1 MSTNEKKPKIE
12 IAIIGAGIIG
22 CCTAYYLTRHPKFS
36 NDKYHITIYESNEI
50 ACAASGK
57 AGGLLANWAFP
68 SQLGSLSFD
77 MHKELAEKYDGGK
90 NWDYRVL
97 DTISLEADI
106 RDDIIAKKLNSSSSN
121 NNNNNNSSNNDTDNM
136 ITPETKKH
144 LKDMLGGY
152 SNGSQSSLTSAET
165 NNSDMLSSI
174 RDKLKI
180 SDDYGEDEEKEN
192 DDEDNDEDE
201 DDDDND
207 DDIDDDE
214 EEEQENIT
222 KNPLPE
228 KLNWIQRDLVDDWST
243 IGDVKSTA
251 QMHPLKF
258 TKFMLKKAMETG
270 AVDLIYAK
278 VTGLTIDE
286 DNKKIVGLSFLPN
299 KIKNEKSP
307 QEILTTRT
315 EQIND
320 NGELQTYDIDNV
332 IVAMGPWTSKLLS
345 DCPISGLRAHSI
357 TVMPDDMSKIS
368 AFAMFTELKVADSE
382 YFSPEIYARRD
393 EIYVCG
399 EGDTLL
405 DLPDP
410 TKDSPIDESKCE
422 ELFKYAG
429 KLSKNIANGNT
440 LLRQACYL
448 PVLNVPTSS
457 GPLIG
462 ETNVENLYLSSG
474 HSCWGIN
481 NSVISGKI
489 MSEVILDK
497 KSTSA
502 PIDKM
507 EPKIFFDA
515 SQISNP

>member
-1 MSTNEKKPKIE
+1 MTESAKPNQQSKVE

-22 CCTAYYLTRHPKFS
+22 CCTAYYLTQHPEFS
-36 NDKYHITIYESNEI
+36 KEKYHITVYESNEI

-68 SQLGSLSFD
+68 SQLGALSFD
-77 MHKELAEKYDGGK
+77 MHRELADKYDGGK

-106 RDDIIAKKLNSSSSN
+106 RDEAIAKKLHHRPATASGKDDIS
-121 NNNNNNSSNNDTDNM
+121 
-136 ITPETKKH
+136 PGAKKS
-144 LKDMLGGY
+144 LNEMLGGN
-152 SNGSQSSLTSAET
+152 SNTSLNSLTSAET

-180 SDDYGEDEEKEN
+180 SETPTDTDGFDDS
-192 DDEDNDEDE
+192 DDEHTGSESR
-201 DDDDND
+201 
-207 DDIDDDE
+207 
-214 EEEQENIT
+214 
-222 KNPLPE
+222 NPLPE
-228 KLNWIQRDLVDDWST
+228 KLDWIQRELVDDWSA
-243 IGDVKSTA
+243 IGDIRSTA

-258 TKFMLKKAMETG
+258 TKFMLNKAMETG
-270 AVDLIYAK
+270 AVDLLYAK
-278 VTGLTIDE
+278 VTGLKVDE
-286 DNKKIVGLSFLPN
+286 ATKKVVGLSFLPN
-299 KIKNEKSP
+299 NEKNKKSP
-307 QEILTTRT
+307 NEILSYRT
-315 EQIND
+315 QQIGD
-320 NGELQTYDIDNV
+320 DGELETYDIDNV
-332 IVAMGPWTSKLLS
+332 IVAMGPWTSKLLA

-357 TVMPDDMSKIS
+357 TVLPEDMSKIS

-410 TKDSPIDESKCE
+410 TKDSPIDENKCD

-429 KLSKNIANGNT
+429 KLSKSIAHGRTT
-440 LLRQACYL
+440 LKQACYL

-462 ETNVENLYLSSG
+462 ETNVGSLYLASG

-481 NSVISGKI
+481 NSVITGKI
-489 MSEVILDK
+489 LAEVIFDGESK
-497 KSTSA
+497 SA
-502 PIDKM
+502 PIDKL

-515 SQISNP
+515 SVTARP

>member
-1 MSTNEKKPKIE
+1 MSEPSMEKKAKTE

-22 CCTAYYLTRHPKFS
+22 CCTAYYLTKHPKFS
-36 NDKYHITIYESNEI
+36 SDKYHITIYESNEV

-68 SQLGSLSFD
+68 SQLGALSFD

-106 RDDIIAKKLNSSSSN
+106 RDDIIAKKLNSSTNIKDNNTENINSN
-121 NNNNNNSSNNDTDNM
+121 
-136 ITPETKKH
+136 TKKH

-152 SNGSQSSLTSAET
+152 SNASLNSLTSAET

-180 SDDYGEDEEKEN
+180 SDTSCDDTFDDSDNEN
-192 DDEDNDEDE
+192 DEQDNNE
-201 DDDDND
+201 
-207 DDIDDDE
+207 I
-214 EEEQENIT
+214 

-228 KLNWIQRDLVDDWST
+228 NLDWIQRDLVDDWST

-251 QMHPLKF
+251 QMHPAKF
-258 TKFMLKKAMETG
+258 TRFMLNKAMESG
-270 AVDLIYAK
+270 VVDLIYAK

-286 DNKKIVGLSFLPN
+286 NTKKMVGLSFLPD
-299 KIKNEKSP
+299 KIKNKKSP
-307 QEILTTRT
+307 KDILSQCRT

-320 NGELQTYDIDNV
+320 DGELQTFDIDNI
-332 IVAMGPWTSKLLS
+332 IVAMGPWTSKLLA

-357 TVMPDDMSKIS
+357 TVMPEDMSKIS

-410 TKDSPIDESKCE
+410 TKDSPIDEGKCE
-422 ELFKYAG
+422 ELFKFAG
-429 KLSKNIANGNT
+429 KLSNSIANGHT
-440 LLRQACYL
+440 LLKQACYL

-457 GPLIG
+457 GPLLG
-462 ETNVENLYLSSG
+462 QTNVDNLYLASG

-489 MSEVILDK
+489 MSEVILDGVAA
-497 KSTSA
+497 SA
-502 PIDKM
+502 PIDKL

-515 SQISNP
+515 SQLSAP

>member
-1 MSTNEKKPKIE
+1 MSTNEQKPKIE

-36 NDKYHITIYESNEI
+36 NDKYHITIYESNEV

-68 SQLGSLSFD
+68 SQLGALSFD
-77 MHKELAEKYDGGK
+77 MHRELAEKYDGGK

-106 RDDIIAKKLNSSSSN
+106 RDDIIAKKLNS
-121 NNNNNNSSNNDTDNM
+121 NSGDDDDDDNI

-180 SDDYGEDEEKEN
+180 SDEQGQQKEKDGE
-192 DDEDNDEDE
+192 DEDE
-201 DDDDND
+201 DDED
-207 DDIDDDE
+207 DDDDDDDDEIDDD
-214 EEEQENIT
+214 EQENIT
-222 KNPLPE
+222 KNPLPD

-258 TKFMLKKAMETG
+258 TKFMLEKAMETG

-286 DNKKIVGLSFLPN
+286 NTKEIVGLSFLPN
-299 KIKNEKSP
+299 ETKNEKSP
-307 QEILTTRT
+307 QEILKTRT

-320 NGELQTYDIDNV
+320 NGELQTYDIDDV

-410 TKDSPIDESKCE
+410 TKDSPIDEGKCA

-429 KLSKNIANGNT
+429 KLSKNIANGRT
-440 LLRQACYL
+440 LLKQACYL

-462 ETNVENLYLSSG
+462 QTNIENLYLSSG

-515 SQISNP
+515 SQISKP

>member
-1 MSTNEKKPKIE
+1 MSEPSKEKNGKIE

-36 NDKYHITIYESNEI
+36 PEKYHITIYESNEV

-68 SQLGSLSFD
+68 SQLGALSFD

-106 RDDIIAKKLNSSSSN
+106 RDDVITKKLSMISSN
-121 NNNNNNSSNNDTDNM
+121 EKEKEINENSEHMNPN
-136 ITPETKKH
+136 TKKH

-152 SNGSQSSLTSAET
+152 SNASLNSLTSAET

-180 SDDYGEDEEKEN
+180 SDTQSDDTFDDSDNEN
-192 DDEDNDEDE
+192 DDEQDTES
-201 DDDDND
+201 
-207 DDIDDDE
+207 
-214 EEEQENIT
+214 

-228 KLNWIQRDLVDDWST
+228 KLDWIQRDLVDDWST
-243 IGDVKSTA
+243 IGDIKSTA
-251 QMHPLKF
+251 QMHPSKF
-258 TKFMLKKAMETG
+258 TKFMLKKAMEVG
-270 AVDLIYAK
+270 VVDLIYAK
-278 VTGLTIDE
+278 VTGLTFDE
-286 DNKKIVGLSFLPN
+286 DTKKMVGLSFLPD
-299 KIKNEKSP
+299 KIKNKKSP
-307 QEILTTRT
+307 KDILSSCKVEETN
-315 EQIND
+315 ED
-320 NGELQTYDIDNV
+320 GELQTYDIDNI
-332 IVAMGPWTSKLLS
+332 IVAMGPWTSKLLA

-357 TVMPDDMSKIS
+357 TVMPEDMSKIS

-410 TKDSPIDESKCE
+410 TKDSPIDEGKCE
-422 ELFKYAG
+422 ELFKFAG
-429 KLSKNIANGNT
+429 KLSNSIAKGHT
-440 LLRQACYL
+440 LLKQACYL

-457 GPLIG
+457 GPLLG
-462 ETNVENLYLSSG
+462 QTNVDNLYLASG

-489 MSEVILDK
+489 MSEVILDGVAA
-497 KSTSA
+497 SA
-502 PIDKM
+502 PIDKL

-515 SQISNP
+515 SQLSSP

>member
-1 MSTNEKKPKIE
+1 MSTNEKKPKVE

-106 RDDIIAKKLNSSSSN
+106 RDNTIAKKLHSKDSN
-121 NNNNNNSSNNDTDNM
+121 DDDTENM

-180 SDDYGEDEEKEN
+180 SDDNEEHQDDIQEDDDEDEE
-192 DDEDNDEDE
+192 DEDE
-201 DDDDND
+201 DDIED
-207 DDIDDDE
+207 
-214 EEEQENIT
+214 EEQENIT

-286 DNKKIVGLSFLPN
+286 ETKKIVGLSFLPN
-299 KIKNEKSP
+299 KIKNKKSP

-320 NGELQTYDIDNV
+320 DGELQTYDIDDV

-410 TKDSPIDESKCE
+410 TKDSPIDEGKCE

-440 LLRQACYL
+440 LLKQACYL

-462 ETNVENLYLSSG
+462 ETNVANLYLSSG